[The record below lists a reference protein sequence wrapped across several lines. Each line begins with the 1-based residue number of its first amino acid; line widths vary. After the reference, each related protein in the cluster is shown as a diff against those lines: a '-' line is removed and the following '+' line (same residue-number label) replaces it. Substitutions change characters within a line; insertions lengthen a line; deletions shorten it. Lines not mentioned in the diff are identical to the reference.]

1 MIRRFFIWRAQK
13 RFRKPRYKID
23 HRAYRGQ
30 FNAGFFSFLHRT
42 KFWAADNDM
51 YYRRRKR
58 RLFVAS
64 LLGLCALGFIVWV
77 IYESVGALGIF

>member
-13 RFRKPRYKID
+13 RLSKPRYKID
-23 HRAYRGQ
+23 RRAYRGQ

-42 KFWAADNDM
+42 KFWATDNDT

-58 RLFVAS
+58 RLLIAGVIG
-64 LLGLCALGFIVWV
+64 LGTLGFVVWI